1 METEVPLKIKADA
14 PTEVFGGSII
24 LINPTDC
31 CIPTVKVTTPW
42 NSVEVTKIKDG
53 QTITF
58 KNETNQHE
66 TYSIRSAGKGVQY
79 AVPKSGWT
87 EDTIINVK
95 LYVIYIKEEPT
106 FPVTILSQPPNAI
119 ISIV

>member
-1 METEVPLKIKADA
+1 METEVPLRITADA

-42 NSVEVTKIKDG
+42 NSIEITKIKDS

-58 KNETNQHE
+58 ENEANLHE
-66 TYSIRSAGKGVQY
+66 TYSIRSAGKGIQY
-79 AVPKSGWT
+79 AIPGSGWA
-87 EDTIINVK
+87 EDTITNVK
-95 LYVIYIKEEPT
+95 LYVIYKEEEPT
-106 FPVTILSQPPNAI
+106 FPVTILSEPPNAI
-119 ISIV
+119 INIV